1 MKKIHKFGALLLTG
15 LMLIAALITSM
26 GGWVLVLST
35 LAD

>member
-26 GGWVLVLST
+26 GGGRC
-35 LAD
+35 